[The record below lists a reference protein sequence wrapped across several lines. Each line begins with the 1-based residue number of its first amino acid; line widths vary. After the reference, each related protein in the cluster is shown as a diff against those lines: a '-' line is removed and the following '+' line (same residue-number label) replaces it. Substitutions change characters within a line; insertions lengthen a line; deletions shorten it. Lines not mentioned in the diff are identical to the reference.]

1 MAGVIL
7 GSDSAR
13 GNTAVSNVFIDEY
26 MADANGEYVKIYL
39 YLLRCMNS
47 GEESILISRMAD
59 KFDHTEKDIRRAL
72 RYWEKV
78 KLLRLEFDDE
88 DQLTGIY
95 LVDTTKAKK
104 TRKGKGDSVSLR
116 RESKSEE
123 SGTEK
128 AAEEVPPTKTYYTKD
143 DVESFRSEETVQE
156 MLYATER
163 MCGRTLSQTDQST
176 ILYWFDELG
185 FKEDLIEYLVEY
197 NVENGHKSL
206 RYMEKVA
213 LAWKEA
219 GIETVEDARE
229 HVKTKS
235 QIYNKVMKCFGITG
249 RGLGETEL
257 AFLDKWKKEYRFS
270 NEMIAL
276 ACDRT
281 MSAIQKPSFEY
292 TDTILS
298 NWKENRITNK
308 AELAEADAAR
318 KKAVSSAEKEHTAA
332 RKKISSVNKFNNFEQ
347 RTYNYEQIEK
357 QFEEQLLNSA
367 RRKA

>member
-7 GSDSAR
+7 GSDSER
-13 GNTAVSNVFIDEY
+13 GNTAVSNMFIDEY
-26 MADANGEYVKIYL
+26 MADANGESVLIYL

-104 TRKGKGDSVSLR
+104 TKKGKGDSVSLR

-123 SGTEK
+123 GKQEK
-128 AAEEVPPTKTYYTKD
+128 DAKLPPTKTYYTKD
-143 DVESFRSEETVQE
+143 DLENFGRDETVQE
-156 MLYATER
+156 MLYAAER
-163 MCGRTLSQTDQST
+163 MCGRPLSQTDSDT
-176 ILYWFDELG
+176 ILFMYEELG
-185 FKEDLIEYLVEY
+185 FSADLIEFLVEY
-197 NVENGHKSL
+197 SVDNGHKSM

-213 LAWKEA
+213 ISWKEA
-219 GIETVEDARE
+219 GIVTVKDAKE
-229 HVKTKS
+229 HIQTRS
-235 QIYNKVMKCFGITG
+235 QIYNKVIKCFGITG
-249 RGLGETEL
+249 RGLGESEL
-257 AFLDKWKKEYRFS
+257 AFLNKWKKEYKFKD
-270 NEMIAL
+270 EMIEE
-276 ACDRT
+276 ACRRT
-281 MSAIQKPSFEY
+281 MTAVQKPSFPY
-292 TDTILS
+292 ADTILAK
-298 NWKENRITNK
+298 WKENKITNK
-308 AELAEADAAR
+308 KEVAEADEAHKKEVAA
-318 KKAVSSAEKEHTAA
+318 AAESKVAA
-332 RKKISSVNKFNNFEQ
+332 RKKISTVNKFNNFEQ

>member
-7 GSDSAR
+7 GSDSER
-13 GNTAVSNVFIDEY
+13 GNTAVSNMFIDEY

-88 DQLTGIY
+88 EQLTGIY
-95 LVDTTKAKK
+95 LVDTAKAKK
-104 TRKGKGDSVSLR
+104 SKKGKGDSVSLR

-123 SGTEK
+123 VRQEK
-128 AAEEVPPTKTYYTKD
+128 KEDMPPTKTYYTKD
-143 DVESFRSEETVQE
+143 DLENFGKDETVQE
-156 MLYATER
+156 MLYAAER
-163 MCGRTLSQTDQST
+163 MCGRNLTQTDSNT
-176 ILYWFDELG
+176 ILFWYEELG
-185 FKEDLIEYLVEY
+185 FSADVIEYLVEY
-197 NVENGHKSL
+197 SVENGHKSI

-213 LAWKEA
+213 QSWKEA
-219 GIETVEDARE
+219 GIATVAEAKE
-229 HVKTKS
+229 HVKS
-235 QIYNKVMKCFGITG
+235 RSRIYNKVIKCFGITG

-257 AFLDKWKKEYRFS
+257 AFLDKWKKEYKFTD
-270 NEMIAL
+270 EMIAE
-276 ACDRT
+276 ACRRT
-281 MSAIQKPSFEY
+281 MEATHNPSFAY
-292 TDTILS
+292 ADSILTR
-298 NWKENRITNK
+298 WKDNKITNLT
-308 AELAEADAAR
+308 EVEEADAAHR
-318 KKAVSSAEKEHTAA
+318 REASAAAENKAAA
-332 RKKISSVNKFNNFEQ
+332 RRKISTVNKFNNFEQ

-367 RRKA
+367 RRKD

>member
-1 MAGVIL
+1 MAGVLL
-7 GSDSAR
+7 GSDSER
-13 GNTAVSNVFIDEY
+13 GNTAVSNIFIDEY

-78 KLLRLEFDDE
+78 KLLRLEFDEE

-95 LVDTTKAKK
+95 LVDTAKTKK

-116 RESKSEE
+116 RESKTEESRAEKVSEE
-123 SGTEK
+123 M
-128 AAEEVPPTKTYYTKD
+128 PPTKTYYTKG
-143 DVESFRSEETVQE
+143 DVESFSREEAVQE
-156 MLYATER
+156 MLYAAER
-163 MCGRTLSQTDQST
+163 MCGRTLSQTDLST

-213 LAWKEA
+213 LSWKEA
-219 GIETVEDARE
+219 GIVTVEDAKE
-229 HVKTKS
+229 HVKTRS
-235 QIYNKVMKCFGITG
+235 SIYNKVMKCFGITG
-249 RGLGETEL
+249 RSLGETEL
-257 AFLDKWKKEYRFS
+257 AYLEKWKKEYRFTDK
-270 NEMIAL
+270 MIVE
-276 ACDRT
+276 ACNRT
-281 MSAIQKPSFEY
+281 MTAIHKPSFEY
-292 TDTILS
+292 ADSILS
-298 NWKENRITNK
+298 NWMEHKITNMT
-308 AELAEADAAR
+308 EVTEADAAYR
-318 KKAVSSAEKEHTAA
+318 KIQSAAEKEQTAA
-332 RKKISSVNKFNNFEQ
+332 RKKISTVNKFNNFEQ